1 MGMGAAVLQYR
12 RRRLRGKRPRS
23 PGARTAS
30 AASPPG
36 PFPGGRAAPRAVCP
50 GAGDAAAARR
60 RLRGKQPAGRTC
72 AAAQV
77 PGRRPQAAAA
87 AEVPGRWLERS
98 ASGELVWV
106 VCAPAQPRAGPGAPP
121 PAARGAA
128 PEAPPLPQDAP
139 GDAASSSST
148 GAPGHQLAP
157 LGFDALAEAL
167 DKVRAKVSEAL
178 ALRREEVPSEHR
190 DSLPDLA
197 LEIAWEFR
205 RQLPNPYAQLRA
217 LLWNLRD
224 PKNPDFV
231 RGVASREV
239 LPEQLPT
246 LAPQEMASAGK
257 RAERAALLERA
268 AREVTLAR
276 GVSGAIDRN
285 ALESFRALKTR

>member
-1 MGMGAAVLQYR
+1 MFRQ
-12 RRRLRGKRPRS
+12 RS
-23 PGARTAS
+23 PCR
-30 AASPPG
+30 
-36 PFPGGRAAPRAVCP
+36 GGQAPRE
-50 GAGDAAAARR
+50 AARR

-167 DKVRAKVSEAL
+167 DARNVYEGAGEGVGGVGAAARGGALGTSRLVAGPGARDRVGVPQAAPESVRA
-178 ALRREEVPSEHR
+178 
-190 DSLPDLA
+190 
-197 LEIAWEFR
+197 
-205 RQLPNPYAQLRA
+205 
-217 LLWNLRD
+217 
-224 PKNPDFV
+224 
-231 RGVASREV
+231 ASR
-239 LPEQLPT
+239 
-246 LAPQEMASAGK
+246 APVEPA
-257 RAERAALLERA
+257 
-268 AREVTLAR
+268 
-276 GVSGAIDRN
+276 
-285 ALESFRALKTR
+285 